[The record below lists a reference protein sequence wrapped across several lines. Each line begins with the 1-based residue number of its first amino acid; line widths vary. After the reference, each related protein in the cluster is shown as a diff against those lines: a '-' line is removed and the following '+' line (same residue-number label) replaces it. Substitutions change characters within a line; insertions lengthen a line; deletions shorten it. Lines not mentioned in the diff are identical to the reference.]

1 MDFRSETRKQHFLSQ
16 VEQRFNSI
24 NPNADTDNQRIY
36 SFSSKNDDSYIIT
49 MDSEK
54 GINISSNLQ
63 FLHLFSFDVLEDS
76 THRNNFE
83 SLFDSYE
90 STIRDNTDSLV
101 TKLRDCK
108 FDIQSEIIN
117 IFRSKILNSVRTP
130 YSIEKTL
137 NTFPDTK
144 GLYPTDDVHRK
155 NFNRVLEGKNP
166 QQNYI
171 CKILGITEKDYR
183 DWLAVLF
190 ILLNPM
196 EEERSNFL
204 DKAIIRLFESPN
216 LYTRVCIYTYDEKSY
231 LLSDRGFNLYEG
243 DNNVIWEFNLC
254 SSTFISYCFTHIES
268 SDSNIEEEVLSY
280 LKRKPKEISLVIQ
293 NNDLSALEKY
303 NKRTVSFCY
312 EHVFGASKE
321 YEGVTVSL

>member
-36 SFSSKNDDSYIIT
+36 SFSSKNYDSYIVT
-49 MDSEK
+49 MDYEK
-54 GINISSNLQ
+54 GVNISNNLQ

-76 THRNNFE
+76 TYRNNFE
-83 SLFDSYE
+83 NLFESYE
-90 STIRDNTDSLV
+90 SSIRDNANSLV
-101 TKLRDCK
+101 TKLGGCES
-108 FDIQSEIIN
+108 DIQSEIIN
-117 IFRSKILNSVRTP
+117 IFRSKILNSIRNP
-130 YSIEKTL
+130 YSIEKNL
-137 NTFPDTK
+137 NTFSDIK

-155 NFNRVLEGKNP
+155 NFNRVLEGQNP

-196 EEERSNFL
+196 EEERINFL
-204 DKAIIRLFESPN
+204 DKVIIRLFENPN
-216 LYTRVCIYTYDEKSY
+216 LYTRVCIYTYDEKSC
-231 LLSDRGFNLYEG
+231 LLSDRGFNLYEE

-254 SSTFISYCFTHIES
+254 SSTFVSYCFTDI
-268 SDSNIEEEVLSY
+268 DSLDLNIEGEVLSF
-280 LKRKPKEISLVIQ
+280 LKIKPKEISLIIQ
-293 NNDLSALEKY
+293 NNDLRALEKY
-303 NKRTVSFCY
+303 NKRTVSFCH
-312 EHVFGASKE
+312 ENVFGASKE
-321 YEGVTVSL
+321 YEGLTVLP